1 MRCPFMAMGEGSFC
15 GDLSKKERERERELR
30 NFDPLRHD

>member
-15 GDLSKKERERERELR
+15 GDLSKKERAKAEEGNR
-30 NFDPLRHD
+30 